1 MKPSLNHTT
10 SEKTAQPL
18 RVLALTRYTRRAPSS
33 RLRFY
38 NLQAPLVNHGI
49 ALDCMPFFSE
59 DYLAKRYAGQRASIP
74 DVVASYARRLAI
86 LPQLSSYDALWI
98 QAEML
103 PLLPGWLETR
113 LLRLFAKR
121 WVLDIDD
128 ALFLPHEGAS
138 LPFLRRLLASK
149 IPRLSCQA
157 DLCSITHEYCGAM
170 LQAQGGRYDVVL
182 GQGLDLERYAVVPR
196 APEAPVTIGWIG
208 TPSTAH
214 RYLPLVVD
222 TLNRLQATTGCRV
235 VLMGAGDAAP
245 TLNAERL
252 EWREDAEVAA
262 VQSFDIG
269 IMPLLD
275 TPWEK
280 GKSGLKLAQSMA
292 CGRVAVG
299 TAVGFN
305 HDLITHGVD
314 GLLVPPGAE
323 GWHDALLSLLQDSSL
338 RERLGTAARRKIEAN
353 FDLRNVIERIATMLH
368 RAAGTMPTV

>member
-1 MKPSLNHTT
+1 MKPSLNHT
-10 SEKTAQPL
+10 ADQAAPQL

-49 ALDCMPFFSE
+49 TLDCAPFFSE
-59 DYLAKRYAGQRASIP
+59 DYLARRYAGQRASVT
-74 DVVASYARRLAI
+74 DVAASYGRRLAM
-86 LPQLSSYDALWI
+86 LPRLTHYDALWV

-103 PLLPGWLETR
+103 PLLPAGLEIL
-113 LLRLFAKR
+113 LLRWFAKR

-128 ALFLPHEGAS
+128 ALFLPHAGAS
-138 LPFLRRLLASK
+138 LPLLRRLLASK
-149 IPRLSCQA
+149 IPRLSRSA
-157 DLCSITHEYCGAM
+157 DLCAITHAHCGAM

-182 GQGLDLERYAVVPR
+182 GQGLDLERYTVAPR
-196 APEAPVTIGWIG
+196 AANAPLTIGWIG
-208 TPSTAH
+208 TPSTAQ

-222 TLNRLQATTGCRV
+222 ALNRLQTETGCRV

-245 TLNAERL
+245 ALRAERL

-262 VQSFDIG
+262 VQAFDIG

-275 TPWEK
+275 TPWEH

-314 GLLVPPGAE
+314 GILVPPGAD
-323 GWHDALLSLLQDSSL
+323 GWYDALLPLLRDSTL
-338 RERLGTAARRKIEAN
+338 RERLGAAARRKIEAN
-353 FDLRNVIERIATMLH
+353 FDFRNVVTRIAAML
-368 RAAGTMPTV
+368 RQAAGSAAV